1 MTNDLL
7 EACDRAV
14 RAYFD
19 GSDASK
25 INLRE
30 AMSDLRVCFHAEKK
44 KRAAEETTTVVRP
57 DRSHA

>member
-1 MTNDLL
+1 MTNDTI
-7 EACDRAV
+7 EAIDRAV

-19 GSDASK
+19 GSDKSK

-30 AMSDLRVCFHAEKK
+30 AMSDLRVCYHAEVKA
-44 KRAAEETTTVVRP
+44 RAQQETTTIVRP

>member
-7 EACDRAV
+7 EACDRAC

-19 GSDASK
+19 GSDKSK

-30 AMSDLRVCFHAEKK
+30 AMADLRVCYRAEVKK
-44 KRAAEETTTVVRP
+44 QVQEETTTVSRL
-57 DRSHA
+57 HA